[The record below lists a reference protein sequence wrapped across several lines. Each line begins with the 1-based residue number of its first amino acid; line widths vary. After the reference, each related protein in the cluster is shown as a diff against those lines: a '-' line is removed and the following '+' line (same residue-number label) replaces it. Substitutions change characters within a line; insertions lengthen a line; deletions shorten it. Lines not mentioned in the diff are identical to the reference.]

1 MYALV
6 YVDDI
11 LFTWSSFTLL
21 HKLITKLHEKFYL
34 KKLGIGI
41 EVHYQGDESMV
52 LTQTKYNKYLLSKV
66 NMIEENGVSTPT
78 FSSCK
83 LRKHGDNKILN
94 HFLYKSAVGALQY
107 VTLIHPN
114 FAFCVNQACQYM
126 VDSLKSH

>member
-1 MYALV
+1 MYEIV

-11 LFTWSSFTLL
+11 LLTWSSFTLL

-34 KKLGIGI
+34 KKLGIRQYFLGI

-52 LTQTKYNKYLLSKV
+52 LTQTKYNKYLSSKV
-66 NMIEENGVSTPT
+66 NMIEENGVSTPK

-83 LRKHGDNKILN
+83 LSKHGDDKILN
-94 HFLYKSAVGALQY
+94 HFLYKSIVGALQY

-114 FAFCVNQACQYM
+114 IAFCVNHA
-126 VDSLKSH
+126 VPIHG